1 MYEKYKELRS
11 SEIGFVS
18 SWHDDAIFCRFFWDR
33 THNLRTVA
41 NSEGCSPDDLFEY
54 TFFPQED
61 IDNLIRKM
69 RKDPYYYGWHE
80 QTQLTNDYFAIRVGS
95 LEYPLSYTNS
105 NLIKYQTRIT
115 FKTNGGIS
123 TSGSKQKFSFQL
135 LGLSS
140 DVSIYFDA
148 DVSNW

>member
-80 QTQLTNDYFAIRVGS
+80 QTQLTKASSSQRRVKHGMG
-95 LEYPLSYTNS
+95 
-105 NLIKYQTRIT
+105 Q
-115 FKTNGGIS
+115 
-123 TSGSKQKFSFQL
+123 SK
-135 LGLSS
+135 
-140 DVSIYFDA
+140 
-148 DVSNW
+148 